1 MVPINEGSNGGSQC
15 SFQAQSEACE
25 RRAWSDQAEAWAP
38 GLDGARAGG
47 V

>member
-1 MVPINEGSNGGSQC
+1 MVPVHEGSNGGSQS
-15 SFQAQSEACE
+15 SFQAKSEAYE
-25 RRAWSDQAEAWAP
+25 RRAWSDQAEAWAA